1 MGSLFGSLSI
11 AVRSLL
17 AQEGALDV
25 TTNNISNVNT
35 PGYSRQVPI
44 LQEAPPLDTGQI
56 SIGNGVD
63 FEGVQSVRDNILD
76 LRIDQET
83 QQQNRLESYVNSMNQ
98 VQSLFNETQGAG
110 LSDAL
115 NAFFNSFQQLA
126 DNPTDISTRQAVI
139 SAGQDLASEFQQTG
153 QQLSSIQQGVDQ
165 QVGQVVS
172 EINSDTTQLASL
184 NEQVTNV
191 AGNSEQAG
199 MLQDQQYQV
208 LNNLSQL
215 VDVAVTYAN
224 NGSLTITTTSGVPL
238 VAGGQSFA
246 LSTAVNPGTGF
257 QDIFS
262 QGTDVTSSFT
272 GGQLAGLLE
281 VRDQDIP
288 FTLSSLDNLAAGI
301 INAVNTQSQQ
311 GYDLNGAQGGNFF
324 QPVVQPSPGSN
335 AGAAENMAVAITDP
349 SKVAASSS
357 LLGYETTGLTLTAGT
372 TFTAGDT
379 LTISQDGQTHTT
391 SNTLTT
397 VGALIS
403 DINAWGQQYGI
414 SANLSG
420 GNLLIQGSPSGGTMT
435 VTPGGSFTT
444 DVGALTPGTQGDNG
458 NALALANIQ
467 NDPVVNGETATDFYS
482 DLVSTVGNDVSSATD
497 EQEAVGLVLTQL
509 QNQQSDIS
517 GVSLDEEASNLIL
530 YQRAYEAAAEVVAAL
545 NQITNDVLQ
554 TV

>member
-1 MGSLFGSLSI
+1 MATLFGSLSI

-25 TTNNISNVNT
+25 TANNTSNVNT
-35 PGYSRQVPI
+35 PGYSRELPI
-44 LQEAPPLDTGQI
+44 LTEAPPLDTGQI
-56 SIGNGVD
+56 SIGNGVN
-63 FEGVQSVRDNILD
+63 FEGVQSVRDNILE

-98 VQSLFNETQGAG
+98 VQSLFNETGGAG

-115 NAFFNSFQQLA
+115 NQFFNSFQQLA
-126 DNPTDISTRQAVI
+126 DNPTDVPTRQAVI
-139 SAGQDLASEFQQTG
+139 SAGQDLASAFQQTG

-165 QVGQVVS
+165 QVGQTIA

-184 NEQVTNV
+184 NEQVSSV
-191 AGNSEQAG
+191 QGNSEQAG
-199 MLQDQQYQV
+199 MLQDQQYSV

-224 NGSLTITTTSGVPL
+224 DGSLTITTANGVPL
-238 VAGGQSFA
+238 VAGANNFA
-246 LSTAVNPGTGF
+246 LSTATNPSTGF

-272 GGQLAGLLE
+272 GGQLAGLLDA
-281 VRDQDIP
+281 RDQAIP
-288 FTLSSLDNLAAGI
+288 STISNLDNLAAGI
-301 INAVNTQSQQ
+301 INSVKRQSQQ

-349 SKVAASSS
+349 SSVAASSS
-357 LLGYETTGLTLTAGT
+357 LIGYGTTGLSLTAGT
-372 TFTAGDT
+372 TFLAGDT
-379 LTISQDGQTHTT
+379 LTISQDGQSHTT
-391 SNTLTT
+391 ANTLTT
-397 VGALIS
+397 VGALMS
-403 DINAWGQQYGI
+403 DINTWGQQYGI
-414 SANLSG
+414 SAYLVG
-420 GNLLIQGSPSGGTMT
+420 GNLQIQGNPAGGTMT

-458 NALALANIQ
+458 NALALANLQ
-467 NDPVVNGETATDFYS
+467 NQAVVNGETATDFYS
-482 DLVSTVGNDVSSATD
+482 DMVSTVGNEVSSAKD

-509 QNQQSDIS
+509 QNQRSDIS

-530 YQRAYEAAAEVVAAL
+530 YQRAYEAAAEVVAAI
-545 NQITNDVLQ
+545 NDITNEVIQ
-554 TV
+554 TI